1 MKVGAKF
8 FTTGKKH
15 PLGETKKKSHHKNLI
30 RETKKKEVDFKKY
43 DCKDFAKKTLQEG
56 SQKKNEL

>member
-43 DCKDFAKKTLQEG
+43 DCKDFAKKTL
-56 SQKKNEL
+56 